1 MKKTQ
6 EKKLLLTKVKVAN
19 LSKKEPGKERICET
33 SIEDTSC
40 TTSSVQLS
48 RCFC

>member
-6 EKKLLLTKVKVAN
+6 EKKLVLSKVKVAN
-19 LSKKEPGKERICET
+19 LSKKDGGKGRICVT

-40 TTSSVQLS
+40 TTSSILIS
-48 RCFC
+48 RCVC